1 MESDDRKP
9 LVVIHSDPPTFDYPC
24 VSFIQSILYDIDTTT
39 ERKDGFLDKF
49 TDYILIELEITKSA
63 FWCYESSVFERL
75 IFESEVYL
83 ILHSEKLSE
92 STIKAI
98 NDCICLLK
106 FLALK
111 KENLDTFPN
120 DFQTFERLDFSIDR
134 GKQMRIESI
143 FCNSLVKCPSCSGE
157 FSQIAFNVLRSPY
170 ALKCPKCHQS
180 IAL

>member
-1 MESDDRKP
+1 MESDDRNT

-24 VSFIQSILYDIDTTT
+24 VSFMQSILYDIDTTT
-39 ERKDGFLDKF
+39 EPKDGFLDKF

-111 KENLDTFPN
+111 KENLETLPN
-120 DFQTFERLDFSIDR
+120 DFKKYERLDFSIER

-143 FCNSLVKCPSCSGE
+143 FCDSFVKCPSCSLE

-170 ALKCPKCHQS
+170 AFKCPKCHQS
-180 IAL
+180 IAI